1 MKPFLLFSAILLFA
15 GACSQPSGTESVI
28 ALPEESHVVALDS
41 VDTGV
46 LLNPIDITATGNH
59 LIVANMHKDTIFDV
73 FDLQSLGYLYSDLIY
88 GGGPNDMSRFRW
100 IRPWEENEFYTV
112 GLGIPLITK
121 INVGEEKMT
130 VTGNQL
136 VQWDRDICQ
145 NIYPLEDDQYLI
157 QPGKKE
163 GEWCLYDMSSGEVTD
178 IPALPFKEDEPE
190 EKNLVKTF
198 QNRTAQVAVHPGKN
212 RIAFF
217 YYKFPYMRL
226 FDFKGQIVKEGCV
239 GKKITDPSTCY
250 NKEMGYYSKC
260 VYTDSRIVVR
270 YIPEDQQ
277 EGTTYFQVWDWDGNL
292 LSRFEVQD
300 MFYLFALSP
309 DGKTLYAAK
318 IDNDQLFWGKLP
330 D

>member
-1 MKPFLLFSAILLFA
+1 
-15 GACSQPSGTESVI
+15 
-28 ALPEESHVVALDS
+28 
-41 VDTGV
+41 
-46 LLNPIDITATGNH
+46 
-59 LIVANMHKDTIFDV
+59 
-73 FDLQSLGYLYSDLIY
+73 
-88 GGGPNDMSRFRW
+88 MSRFRW

-292 LSRFEVQD
+292 LSRFEVKD

-318 IDNDQLFWGKLP
+318 IDNDQLFWGELP